1 MEWWLVLLFFVG
13 GMIFVLLTGFPVA
26 FTFLLIDLIGILI
39 FLGPEGLPQFAL
51 QIYQSVSRSV
61 LAPIPL
67 FILMGELLFHSGI
80 AYKILDALDQW
91 LWRIPGR
98 LAALAV
104 TSGVLFA
111 AMSGSSIAN
120 TAMLGTVLVPDMTRR
135 GYKSSMSMGPI
146 MGAGGLAILIP
157 PSSLAVVLASVANI
171 SVAKILIGGVIPGL
185 ILGAAYFAYIV
196 IRCVV
201 DPSQAP
207 TGEPVHTTLQEKM
220 LSGAKYVLPTGIV
233 IFSVLGFILLGLAT
247 PSEAAASGVIG
258 TLILISLY
266 GRLNWAMIK
275 KSSIGSLEVTVMVFM
290 IIAASD
296 AYASVLAYTGAIQG
310 LLETVQSL
318 QIPPLAIMVGMQL
331 SVIVMGCLMESVSIM
346 MISLPI
352 FMPIVKLLGFDP
364 VWFGCLFLINI
375 ELSLLTPPFGM
386 LLFVMKGVVPEV
398 NMKDI
403 VFGALPFMLIELGC
417 LILMLLWPSL
427 VLWLPNMVSG

>member
-1 MEWWLVLLFFVG
+1 MEWWLVLLFFIG

-91 LWRIPGR
+91 LWKIPGR

-120 TAMLGTVLVPDMTRR
+120 TAMLGTVLVPDMRRR
-135 GYKSSMSMGPI
+135 GYKPSMSMGPI
-146 MGAGGLAILIP
+146 LGAGGLAILIP
-157 PSSLAVVLASVANI
+157 PSGLAVVLASVANI
-171 SVAKILIGGVIPGL
+171 SVAKLLIGGVIPGL

-196 IRCVV
+196 IRCLI

-207 TGEPVHTTLQEKM
+207 TGEPVRTSLQAKIV
-220 LSGAKYVLPTGIV
+220 SGVKYVLPTGIV

-266 GRLNWAMIK
+266 GRLNWGMIK
-275 KSSIGSLEVTVMVFM
+275 KSAIGSLEVTVMVFM

-310 LLETVQSL
+310 LLDTIQRL
-318 QIPPLAIMVGMQL
+318 QIPPMAIMVGMQL
-331 SVIVMGCLMESVSIM
+331 SVIIMGFLMESVSIM
-346 MISLPI
+346 MIALPI

-364 VWFGCLFLINI
+364 IWFGCLFLVNI
-375 ELSLLTPPFGM
+375 ELGLLTPPFGM
-386 LLFVMKGVVPEV
+386 LLFVMKGVVPDV
-398 NMKDI
+398 NMKE
-403 VFGALPFMLIELGC
+403 VMFGALPFMLIELGC
-417 LILMLLWPSL
+417 LILMLLWPAL
-427 VLWLPNMVSG
+427 VLWLPSMVSG